1 MGLVLPGI
9 EIVSVV
15 GDGFAVCDP
24 KRAAVGLQHGSVA
37 YRIRESDDKAC
48 IRHGL
53 WGAVVAPDRMRGM
66 GTGDS
71 ELSAAAFGA

>member
-15 GDGFAVCDP
+15 GDGIAVCDS
-24 KRAAVGLQHGSVA
+24 KGAAIGLQHGSVT
-37 YRIRESDDKAC
+37 YRIRESNDKAC

-66 GTGDS
+66 GTEDS
-71 ELSAAAFGA
+71 ELIAAALSA